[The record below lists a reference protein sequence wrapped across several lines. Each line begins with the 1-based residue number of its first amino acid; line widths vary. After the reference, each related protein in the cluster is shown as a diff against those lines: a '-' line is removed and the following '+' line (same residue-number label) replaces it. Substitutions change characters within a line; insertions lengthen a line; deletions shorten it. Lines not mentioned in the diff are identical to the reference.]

1 MLARMLR
8 HPITLIV
15 ATALAAHGMLLLN
28 DGLYYDSWMLET
40 HVRNG
45 RYDIIFQWQLDH
57 SRPLIGVYYVIAGY
71 LFQPI
76 FWHKFSVW
84 LYLIINSW
92 LTIKIAQS
100 FGLLWRDCILIG
112 IFSLVYP
119 AYQAYIEHSAN
130 PQIACYTSFLLATWL
145 VLRADIGRY
154 RLLKLVVGAALF
166 FISFSIESLISFYI
180 GFLALYLAH
189 SFIVS
194 SKLSFRQRLIN
205 KLWILLGL
213 AVLPLI
219 YYALTR
225 GLFPP
230 QAHYTD
236 YTQPK
241 IQNLFVAY
249 YWLSFINNS
258 IINILIWSSGALTGL
273 GILGSMFA
281 YPVLSQFVN
290 IQPSNTNA
298 RVSVTVA
305 QMLGFGAL
313 LFFLGVLPYISG
325 GRVLILHG
333 NESRFSMLIGLPMAI
348 MITALFKWGY
358 ERLPQYTH
366 VLHILVVLLTSAFI
380 AANVESYI
388 GWQAKWAKDR
398 SWMLNLKPIQN
409 APPISVFL
417 LDDRWQ
423 WLDNERIGRYLLND
437 RRLDFNP
444 MVQRTLNTDKYPIVA
459 PVQADYTDFYKE
471 AFFVGRYDPNGCR
484 ATLTIERNPAAAQM
498 GQFGIARRYWYYRFF
513 APDQMNAFLRDLTV
527 VTVTPISDPAATAC
541 KSPS

>member
-1 MLARMLR
+1 MLARVLR

-15 ATALAAHGMLLLN
+15 AIALAAHGLLLLN
-28 DGLYYDSWMLET
+28 DGLYYDSWMLDT

-45 RYDIIFQWQLDH
+45 RYDVIFQWQLDH
-57 SRPLIGVYYVIAGY
+57 SRPLIGIYYVIAGY
-71 LFQPI
+71 LFQPT

-84 LYLIINSW
+84 LYLIINS
-92 LTIKIAQS
+92 LFIIKIAEC
-100 FGLLWRDCILIG
+100 FGLSWRDCILIS
-112 IFSLVYP
+112 IFNLVYP

-130 PQIACYTSFLLATWL
+130 PQIACYTSFLLGTWL
-145 VLRADIGRY
+145 VLRSNAGRY
-154 RLLKLVVGAALF
+154 RVLKLIMGSALF

-180 GFLALYLAH
+180 GFLALYIAY
-189 SFIVS
+189 SFMMS
-194 SKLSFRQRLIN
+194 PKLSFRQRLIS
-205 KLWILLGL
+205 KLWVLVGL

-225 GLFPP
+225 GFFPP

-249 YWLSFINNS
+249 YWVSFINNS
-258 IINILIWSSGALTGL
+258 TVNILTWSLGALTGL
-273 GILGSMFA
+273 GILASMFA
-281 YPVLSQFVN
+281 YPMLNRFVN
-290 IQPSNTNA
+290 IQSSSTSA

-313 LFFLGVLPYISG
+313 LFFVGMLPYISG

-348 MITALFKWGY
+348 MITALFKWSY
-358 ERLPQYTH
+358 EHLPKYTH
-366 VLHILVVLLTSAFI
+366 VLHALVMLLMSAFI
-380 AANVESYI
+380 AANIESYV

-398 SWMLNLKPIQN
+398 SWMLNLEPIQ
-409 APPISVFL
+409 AAQPISIFL

-423 WLDNERIGRYLLND
+423 WLDNERIGWYLLND

-444 MVQRTLNTDKYPIVA
+444 MVQRTLNTDKYPVVA

-471 AFFVGRYDPNGCR
+471 AFFVGRYNPNGCR
-484 ATLTIERNPAAAQM
+484 ATLTIQRNPAAAQM
-498 GQFGIARRYWYYRFF
+498 GQFGIARRYWYYRFVE
-513 APDQMNAFLRDLTV
+513 PNQMDAFLRGLTV

-541 KSPS
+541 KLS